1 MNVTRLTAKTCMAMG
16 AVGLLAI
23 SIGFLNAQAPGG
35 SGAGRGAGRGGGGRG
50 PGAPMFAAVDT
61 NGDDSV
67 SRAELKA
74 AFDAWYTAAD
84 KTKSGAVNQFQL
96 QVALTPVFNKATPE
110 TVQAMMAALPTTP
123 AAKPVRARKVLV
135 YGNAAG
141 FIHSSIPLAAK
152 TVEELG
158 KKGDLWTTTISYDPS
173 DFTAANLKQY
183 DVIFLDST
191 TGCFLDDPKDKAV
204 SDARRKAFMDFV
216 REGKG
221 IAGIHAAS
229 DSYHSDC
236 TRTGGGGGSANPVT
250 ASTLL
255 LTQGDTNGDQKLV
268 AARKWTCAWPM
279 CGLDKPR
286 HG

>member
-110 TVQAMMAALPTTP
+110 TVQAMMAALPTTAGEARERP
-123 AAKPVRARKVLV
+123 ESSGVREFRRI
-135 YGNAAG
+135 Y
-141 FIHSSIPLAAK
+141 PL
-152 TVEELG
+152 
-158 KKGDLWTTTISYDPS
+158 
-173 DFTAANLKQY
+173 
-183 DVIFLDST
+183 LDST
-191 TGCFLDDPKDKAV
+191 RGED
-204 SDARRKAFMDFV
+204 
-216 REGKG
+216 GG
-221 IAGIHAAS
+221 
-229 DSYHSDC
+229 
-236 TRTGGGGGSANPVT
+236 RTGEEG
-250 ASTLL
+250 
-255 LTQGDTNGDQKLV
+255 
-268 AARKWTCAWPM
+268 
-279 CGLDKPR
+279 
-286 HG
+286 